1 MNQGINN
8 QGENRYGHDEDCP
21 GRTMVLSM
29 TWSRDSNGASIG
41 ANGLLWHTPNGWP
54 LERRAERQSQAIVR
68 LPPLGTGDGVKNEA

>member
-41 ANGLLWHTPNGWP
+41 ANRTFVAY
-54 LERRAERQSQAIVR
+54 AERLAVGTAGGKTVAGDR
-68 LPPLGTGDGVKNEA
+68 AFGALGTGNGVKNEA